1 MTKMIILGE
10 QKDESAK
17 KPIEFFSFINVA
29 KRDDV
34 RAEMPSAP
42 CSWKYIELICK
53 NYAPDLD
60 LMFAYN
66 SAANRSSGVLMIGR
80 WNDGVVKQIIT
91 KVND

>member
-1 MTKMIILGE
+1 MTKTIILGE

-29 KRDDV
+29 NRDDV

-53 NYAPDLD
+53 NYTSSLD

-66 SAANRSSGVLMIGR
+66 HADRRSSGVLMIGR